1 MERHLADSL
10 LLLAEQQV
18 GDRKLWLL
26 PQSEWREGETLRQT
40 AQRALASLSGNT
52 NSFPCVVGMS
62 QRRAHN

>member
-1 MERHLADSL
+1 MERRLADSL

-40 AQRALASLSGNT
+40 AQRALTSLSGNT
-52 NSFPCVVGMS
+52 NSFPCVVRMS
-62 QRRAHN
+62 QRRAHD